1 MKPAI
6 KIAINIIICA
16 AIIFFL
22 ITLMLFAE
30 TIGIP
35 L

>member
-6 KIAINIIICA
+6 KIAIGIIVSA
-16 AIIFFL
+16 SIIFFL